1 MDSSVPPNLFVG
13 DQCGTNVTDLD
24 LSVEERITIL
34 KRLSETLRTSDNER
48 VVLIGDVMLD
58 RYHHGYANN
67 LNSTAP
73 VPVLK
78 ITRTEENAGAAAH
91 IAQSL
96 SSLGITVD
104 FHSAVG
110 NDVDGRTILNNLK
123 KLEVNISGVHVIE
136 NHLTMVKTRY
146 FGSRESLLDRPQ
158 IMLQT
163 DIEDP
168 DGIPENITSR
178 IRNGAVQGVKGST
191 AIVISD
197 YDKGVITKES
207 ARNLIKEA
215 VQHNIPVVMD
225 PKLTGLD
232 RSGGATIVIF
242 ERRGLDLLRRR
253 LGKENARDAA
263 MELVKQHGWGA
274 IIVLG
279 GNSGVTLYHSDGRRV
294 FTPSSIINP
303 RQQIGLHDAAASAI
317 SFALGN
323 GHNLVESSILAS
335 AACDC
340 ILESKHGDSILTRE
354 SLMLRI
360 DEISWKM
367 QISDR

>member
-1 MDSSVPPNLFVG
+1 
-13 DQCGTNVTDLD
+13 
-24 LSVEERITIL
+24 
-34 KRLSETLRTSDNER
+34 
-48 VVLIGDVMLD
+48 
-58 RYHHGYANN
+58 
-67 LNSTAP
+67 
-73 VPVLK
+73 
-78 ITRTEENAGAAAH
+78 
-91 IAQSL
+91 
-96 SSLGITVD
+96 
-104 FHSAVG
+104 
-110 NDVDGRTILNNLK
+110 
-123 KLEVNISGVHVIE
+123 
-136 NHLTMVKTRY
+136 MVKTRY

-168 DGIPENITSR
+168 EGIPDNISSR
-178 IRNGAVQGVKGST
+178 IRNDAIKNVKGST

-197 YDKGVITKES
+197 YDKGVISKES
-207 ARNLIKEA
+207 ARSLIEEA
-215 VQHNIPVVMD
+215 AKHNIPVVMD

-253 LGKENARDAA
+253 LGKKMLA
-263 MELVKQHGWGA
+263 MQPWSLSRNMVGGYSCT
-274 IIVLG
+274 G
-279 GNSGVTLYHSDGRRV
+279 GNTGVTLYHSDGNIV
-294 FTPSSIINP
+294 YTPSSIVNP

-360 DEISWKM
+360 DEISWTM